1 MQLRLVVMSGLF
13 FRGGGTPRGS
23 PSSSCSPGRACGP
36 SFVCVHVARLFS
48 IAFAC
53 SIAQLCTRSLA
64 QRCHLAQL
72 CARNLAQLCTCS
84 LAQRCSW
91 HMALHSS
98 VHVQHCT
105 RMQSCTALCTQ
116 PCTALH
122 MARSL
127 AQLCARALTQLC
139 TPTPSPT
146 GHACTPPPHRAH
158 ARVGVHGL
166 AHANARRATC
176 PAGGR
181 ETQQRG
187 GCPTAVPSSLRG
199 AMSSALPPFPS
210 RRPRG
215 RPDRPDP
222 LAPPLPGA
230 GPVPPAGL
238 CVTPRLPP
246 VPRFPHLQQLR
257 FPAAFP
263 RPGEGDGEGKAVG
276 TRVSARPAPLPPLPS
291 GEALRLP
298 GWKMPGRGT
307 AAFRVRGRKAGVGSA
322 AVPRWGPTEVRT
334 ADGCGDGGG
343 RTAGL
348 RCGDGGH
355 RGLDRPLRLPG
366 RSVPVPPRGGCSALP
381 LLPPSSFPLPR
392 DAADTRRAAAHPRH
406 RARSDPRGER
416 SAIRGAVIWG
426 GGSRAASP
434 RRGNVR

>member
-1 MQLRLVVMSGLF
+1 
-13 FRGGGTPRGS
+13 
-23 PSSSCSPGRACGP
+23 
-36 SFVCVHVARLFS
+36 
-48 IAFAC
+48 
-53 SIAQLCTRSLA
+53 
-64 QRCHLAQL
+64 
-72 CARNLAQLCTCS
+72 
-84 LAQRCSW
+84 
-91 HMALHSS
+91 MALHSS

-122 MARSL
+122 VARSL

-139 TPTPSPT
+139 TPTLSPT

-187 GCPTAVPSSLRG
+187 GCPTAAPSSLRG

-222 LAPPLPGA
+222 LAPPMPGA

-416 SAIRGAVIWG
+416 SAIRGAAIWG